1 MPEGKKLSE
10 REEQI
15 LQLVATGM
23 TNREIAQKLTISPNT
38 VKVHLSNIFEKIGV
52 ASRTEAALYAIEHG
66 VVDVPGNNSP
76 IGVEAPG
83 SESIWKKILPVGI
96 PAVALVIIL
105 LGYLFFGTDLI
116 LPKTTPTPERT
127 QPLMETDERWIEL
140 APLPEPRAGLAA
152 TAYDG
157 DIYAI
162 AGEGLEGVSG
172 SVFRY
177 VADANR
183 WEVLRD
189 KPTPVRDVKAVLIG
203 EKIYVPGGRL
213 ADGTPSDLLEI
224 YDPRED
230 TWEKGSALPLAI
242 SAYALADFEG
252 QLYLFGGW
260 DGEQALDS
268 VYIYDPDEDAWR
280 EGTPMPTA
288 RFDAGAGEAGGK
300 IFVIGGWDGERA
312 LTVNEVYF
320 PERDVQ
326 GESAWSAQAELPE
339 PLYASAVESIGE
351 IIFLLSPAGEKE
363 SQVNQFLPQR
373 NEWQIAIENAPI
385 DLQHYSGLAKLQ
397 GYLYVLG
404 GEDPEGE
411 IFDFALRYQ
420 AIFMLMFPNVVN

>member
-1 MPEGKKLSE
+1 
-10 REEQI
+10 
-15 LQLVATGM
+15 
-23 TNREIAQKLTISPNT
+23 
-38 VKVHLSNIFEKIGV
+38 
-52 ASRTEAALYAIEHG
+52 
-66 VVDVPGNNSP
+66 
-76 IGVEAPG
+76 
-83 SESIWKKILPVGI
+83 
-96 PAVALVIIL
+96 
-105 LGYLFFGTDLI
+105 
-116 LPKTTPTPERT
+116 
-127 QPLMETDERWIEL
+127 METDERWTEL

-177 VADANR
+177 VADDNR

-224 YDPRED
+224 FDPREN
-230 TWEKGSALPLAI
+230 TWEKGAALPLAI
-242 SAYALADFEG
+242 SVYALADFEG
-252 QLYLFGGW
+252 QMYLFGGW

-326 GESAWSAQAELPE
+326 ENWLGQHKLNFRA
-339 PLYASAVESIGE
+339 AVCQCSGKYRRDHL
-351 IIFLLSPAGEKE
+351 FTSPAGEK
-363 SQVNQFLPQR
+363 NHR
-373 NEWQIAIENAPI
+373 
-385 DLQHYSGLAKLQ
+385 
-397 GYLYVLG
+397 
-404 GEDPEGE
+404 
-411 IFDFALRYQ
+411 
-420 AIFMLMFPNVVN
+420 

>member
-1 MPEGKKLSE
+1 MSEGKKLSE

-23 TNREIAQKLTISPNT
+23 TNREIAQQLTISPNT
-38 VKVHLSNIFEKIGV
+38 VKVHLSNVFEKIGV
-52 ASRTEAALYAIEHG
+52 ASRTEATLYAIEHG
-66 VVDVPGNNSP
+66 VVDVPGNENP
-76 IGVEAPG
+76 TGVDAPE
-83 SESIWKKILPVGI
+83 SENIWKKVLPFGILA
-96 PAVALVIIL
+96 AVLVLIL
-105 LGYLFFGTDLI
+105 LGFLIFGTDLI
-116 LPKTTPTPERT
+116 FPKATPTPERM
-127 QPLMETDERWIEL
+127 QSLVETEERWVAL
-140 APLPEPRAGLAA
+140 APLPKPRAGLAA

-177 VADANR
+177 VANDDR
-183 WEVLRD
+183 WEVLSD

-203 EKIYVPGGRL
+203 EKIYVPGGML
-213 ADGTPSDLLEI
+213 AYGLPSDVLEI

-230 TWEKGSALPLAI
+230 TWKKGSALPQAI

-320 PERDVQ
+320 PERDSQ

-339 PLYASAVESIGE
+339 PLYACAVESIGE
-351 IIFLLSPAGEKE
+351 IIFLLKSC
-363 SQVNQFLPQR
+363 
-373 NEWQIAIENAPI
+373 W
-385 DLQHYSGLAKLQ
+385 
-397 GYLYVLG
+397 
-404 GEDPEGE
+404 
-411 IFDFALRYQ
+411 
-420 AIFMLMFPNVVN
+420 

>member
-1 MPEGKKLSE
+1 MSEGKKLSE

-23 TNREIAQKLTISPNT
+23 TNREIAQQLTISPNT
-38 VKVHLSNIFEKIGV
+38 VKVHLSNVFEKIGV
-52 ASRTEAALYAIEHG
+52 ASRTEATLYAIEHG
-66 VVDVPGNNSP
+66 VVDIPGNENP
-76 IGVEAPG
+76 TGVEAPE
-83 SESIWKKILPVGI
+83 SEKIWKKVLPFGILA
-96 PAVALVIIL
+96 AVLVLIL
-105 LGYLFFGTDLI
+105 LGFLIFGTDLI
-116 LPKTTPTPERT
+116 FPNATPTAESM
-127 QPLMETDERWIEL
+127 QSLVETEERWVVL

-177 VADANR
+177 VANDDR
-183 WEVLRD
+183 WEVLSD

-203 EKIYVPGGRL
+203 EKIYIPGGML
-213 ADGTPSDLLEI
+213 ANGLPSDVLEI

-230 TWEKGSALPLAI
+230 TWEKGSALPQAI

-260 DGEQALDS
+260 NGERALDS
-268 VYIYDPDEDAWR
+268 VYIYDPDENTWR

-320 PERDVQ
+320 PERDSQ

-339 PLYASAVESIGE
+339 PLYACAVESIGE
-351 IIFLLSPAGEKE
+351 IIFLLSPAGEQE
-363 SQVNQFLPQR
+363 SQGNQFLPQR

-385 DLQHYSGLAKLQ
+385 DLQHYSGSAKLQ

-411 IFDFALRYQ
+411 IFDFTLRYQ

>member
-1 MPEGKKLSE
+1 MPEGKELSE
-10 REEQI
+10 REVQI

-23 TNREIAQKLTISPNT
+23 TNREIAQELTISPNT
-38 VKVHLSNIFEKIGV
+38 VKVHLSNVFEKIGV
-52 ASRTEAALYAIEHG
+52 ASRTEATLYAIEHG
-66 VVDVPGNNSP
+66 VVDVPGNENP
-76 IGVEAPG
+76 ARVKAPE
-83 SESIWKKILPVGI
+83 SESIWKKVLPVGI

-105 LGYLFFGTDLI
+105 LGFLIFGTDLI
-116 LPKTTPTPERT
+116 LPKATPTSESM
-127 QPLMETDERWIEL
+127 QSLVETEERWVAL

-152 TAYDG
+152 MAYDG

-213 ADGTPSDLLEI
+213 ADGTPTDVLEI
-224 YDPRED
+224 YDPRENS
-230 TWEKGSALPLAI
+230 WEKGSALPLAI

-288 RFDAGAGEAGGK
+288 RYDAGAGEAGGK

-312 LTVNEVYF
+312 LAVNEVYF
-320 PERDVQ
+320 PERDVNQ
-326 GESAWSAQAELPE
+326 DDPWQDATAFSGPSPFSVQSLGTVLITIAKADHKSVLISYYYPRQDEWDIGDKIESYVNQEGV
-339 PLYASAVESIGE
+339 ASTNYEGYV
-351 IIFLLSPAGEKE
+351 FLVGGKTSEKE
-363 SQVNQFLPQR
+363 ITPVLTR
-373 NEWQIAIENAPI
+373 
-385 DLQHYSGLAKLQ
+385 YKGL
-397 GYLYVLG
+397 YIVT
-404 GEDPEGE
+404 
-411 IFDFALRYQ
+411 
-420 AIFMLMFPNVVN
+420 FPNITQ